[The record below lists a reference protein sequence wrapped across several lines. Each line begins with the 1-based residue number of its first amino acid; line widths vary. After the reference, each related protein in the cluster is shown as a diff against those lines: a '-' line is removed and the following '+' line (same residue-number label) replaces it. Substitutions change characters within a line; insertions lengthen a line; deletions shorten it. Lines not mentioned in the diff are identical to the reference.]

1 MARSNRTSS
10 KTKKR
15 HVTMT
20 FEAPGAESVIV
31 TGSFCDWE
39 TNLHILKKDA
49 QGVWK
54 KRLTLT
60 PGQYEYR
67 FIVDGVWRDDPACSE
82 HVTNAFGE
90 ENCIL
95 NV

>member
-1 MARSNRTSS
+1 MARSNRTSN
-10 KTKKR
+10 KTQKR
-15 HVTMT
+15 RVTIT
-20 FEAPGAESVIV
+20 YEAPEAESVMV
-31 TGSFCDWE
+31 TGSFCGWE
-39 TNLHILKKDA
+39 TNSHKLKKDA

-54 KRLTLT
+54 KRHTLT

-67 FIVDGVWRDDPACSE
+67 FVVDGVWCDDPSSSE
-82 HVTNAFGE
+82 RVPNAFGA